1 MNTLP
6 NAFNDECRKLL
17 TALFDWLVQPCID
30 YIRHECKLFVTT
42 SPLHLVHSLMC
53 LYTCLLDEVWLAPED
68 DSSRKMPQT
77 QLTLWI
83 QCIFMFA
90 LVWSV
95 GGTMT
100 GDSRKKFD
108 VFFRTLV
115 SGTDQDYP
123 RPKIIKLAKSNLF
136 PDRGTIYDFFFQK
149 IGGIWSNWE
158 DLLEKGST
166 IPASAKASELIIPT
180 VDTARQKFFLDTFI
194 NREEGSVPMLFV
206 GPTGTGK
213 SAITN
218 NYIVQ
223 LPKDK

>member
-6 NAFNDECRKLL
+6 SAFTDECRKLL
-17 TALFDWLVQPCID
+17 TALFDWLVQPCLD

-42 SPLHLVHSLMC
+42 SSLHLVRALMS
-53 LYTCLLDEVWLAPED
+53 LYTCLLDEVWLVTEED
-68 DSSRKMPQT
+68 GGQKMPQT
-77 QLTLWI
+77 QLVLWI
-83 QCIFMFA
+83 QCLFLFA
-90 LVWSV
+90 LIWSV

-115 SGTDQDYP
+115 SGTDQEFP

-136 PDRGTIYDFFFQK
+136 PERGTIYDFFFQK
-149 IGGIWSNWE
+149 VGGSWGNWE
-158 DLLEKGST
+158 DLIEKGVT
-166 IPASAKASELIIPT
+166 IPPTAKASELIIPT
-180 VDTARQKFFLDTFI
+180 IDTARQKFFLDTFV
-194 NREEGSVPMLFV
+194 NREEGSVPLLLV

-218 NYIVQ
+218 NYLVK
-223 LPKDK
+223 LPKEK